1 MTRALIG
8 SFWIAF
14 SSAALGDLL
23 VGERQLE
30 QHAARADDGD
40 PELGVALARTHAG
53 LGRLLGDRL
62 VGEDVDPHLA
72 AALDGA
78 GHGDTGGLDLAG
90 GEPAR
95 LEGLDAVLAERQ
107 RGRRPW

>member
-1 MTRALIG
+1 MRALIG
-8 SFWIAF
+8 SFWIALLR
-14 SSAALGDLL
+14 AALASSSLGYDSSNSTRPGL
-23 VGERQLE
+23 
-30 QHAARADDGD
+30 DDGD
-40 PELGVALARTHAG
+40 PELGVALAGTHAG

-90 GEPAR
+90 GQPAR
-95 LEGLDAVLAERQ
+95 LERLDAVLAEGQ
-107 RGRRPW
+107 VVRRPW